1 MFDILARA
9 GCFVVIIILG
19 YVLRRVGLFQRSDFN
34 VLSKI
39 VIKIT
44 LPASIVASFAGKQ
57 IDWALLSLALIGLGA
72 GVLYMI
78 LAWLLNRRGGKEH
91 QAFGMVNLA
100 GYNIGCFTLPFVQ
113 TFLGPAGVIVASLFD
128 IGNACVCLGG
138 SYSIAAIVKDGGGF
152 SLKRVGKNL
161 IKSVAL
167 ICYALM
173 ILLQLL
179 HISLPAPVVSLA
191 EIIGGANAFL
201 AMLMIGVGF
210 RLEANRAQI
219 GRIARH
225 LAVRYAVAV
234 LLALLCW
241 FVLPFDRSVRLV
253 LLLLVFSPIGSA
265 APAYTAELDSDVGL
279 ASAVNSLTIVI
290 SIVIITT
297 LLTVLM

>member
-9 GCFVVIIILG
+9 GCFVGIIILG

-57 IDWALLSLALIGLGA
+57 IDWSLLSLALMGLGA

-78 LAWLLNRRGGKEH
+78 LAWLINRRGGKEH

-138 SYSIAAIVKDGGGF
+138 SYSIASIVKDGSGF
-152 SLKRVGKNL
+152 SLKKIGKNL

-167 ICYALM
+167 ICYAAM
-173 ILLQLL
+173 ILLQVFGL
-179 HISLPAPVVSLA
+179 SLPSPVISLA

-201 AMLMIGVGF
+201 AMLMIGIGF
-210 RLEANRAQI
+210 RLEANRAQL
-219 GRIARH
+219 GRIVKH
-225 LAVRYAVAV
+225 LAVRYSVSV

-265 APAYTAELDSDVGL
+265 APAYTAELDNDVGL

-290 SIVIITT
+290 SIVIITA
-297 LLTVLM
+297 LLTILM